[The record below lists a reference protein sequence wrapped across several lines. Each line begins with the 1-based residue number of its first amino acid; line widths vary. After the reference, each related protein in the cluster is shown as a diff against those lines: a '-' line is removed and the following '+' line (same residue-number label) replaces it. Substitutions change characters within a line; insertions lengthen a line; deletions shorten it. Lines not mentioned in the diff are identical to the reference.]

1 MQPAIRRRLQQA
13 IQFTPEET
21 EYNRVQ
27 ELNPANLREID
38 VALRDPR
45 HRGAS
50 QQAALHAERK
60 RLEETMA
67 AQMWKAAQN
76 QMQMRLYQRLNPRIG
91 TPQDT
96 AAQLDP
102 QFMSR
107 LMLQMRGQN
116 AQ

>member
-13 IQFTPEET
+13 VQFTPEET

-67 AQMWKAAQN
+67 QQMWKAAEQ
-76 QMQMRLYQRLNPRIG
+76 QFRGRLQQRLNPRIG
-91 TPQDT
+91 TLQDT

-107 LMLQMRGQN
+107 LMLQMRGGN